1 MPEIGGEGG
10 DDLDR
15 AEQLARDADVLK
27 NAWSET
33 LDEMN
38 AMGDDYEQQGWNA
51 ICVPA
56 GDTAP
61 RPPEIDD
68 KEYYGIVHVIPD
80 NFADEIE
87 AVLPEGE
94 FAEYDVFR
102 REIDGRVFFVTEFRD
117 TATETVILVAGQ
129 YMLMDA
135 AALIDQV
142 REDGYVETYLKRLN
156 EEIVGKFEHEDP
168 EKFFPHYHQFE
179 QYFDSDSV

>member
-15 AEQLARDADVLK
+15 ADQIARDAGVLK
-27 NAWSET
+27 DAWSET
-33 LDEMN
+33 LEEMHAMADE
-38 AMGDDYEQQGWNA
+38 YEADGWEA
-51 ICVPA
+51 ITVPA

-61 RPPEIDD
+61 RPPDIDD
-68 KEYYGIVHVIPD
+68 EDYYGIVHVVPD
-80 NFADEIE
+80 NYADEIE

-94 FAEYDVFR
+94 FGEYDVFR

-117 TATETVILVAGQ
+117 AATETVIMIAGQ

-135 AALIDQV
+135 AALIDRV
-142 REDGYVETYLKRLN
+142 REDDYVETYLVRLN
-156 EEIVGKFEHEDP
+156 RDVVGKFRHEEP

-179 QYFDSDSV
+179 EYFDSDSI